1 VSPTGNMGIGASL
14 DKISFIEKL
23 THRLT
28 FTYVRGTNSPMAI
41 RNVMDAGNTLNYF
54 SLGRDLTWNESLY
67 AINFDTKYQIYENL
81 AAVVETGWAHGDF
94 QRHVWTNH
102 HTTGDAWKCAFGLTY
117 KF

>member
-1 VSPTGNMGIGASL
+1 MFVSPTGNMGIGASL

-41 RNVMDAGNTLNYF
+41 RTTCRPHQDLNYF

-67 AINFDTKYQIYENL
+67 SVNFDTKYQIYENL

-94 QRHVWTNH
+94 QARLVRASH
-102 HTTGDAWKCAFGLTY
+102 HC
-117 KF
+117 